1 MSTLQSC
8 PYVPLPIS
16 QPTSSTNQ
24 IPPLPCPFPHPQVN
38 FWKAFAPFEPGLWFA
53 LLIALVVTVFLLWL
67 FEGAKN
73 DQFSRGGWGRRHR
86 TATRG
91 LSRSVYVTSSL
102 MMSQL
107 THKPETLEGYLLTLG
122 GAAAGGGWGNQSRI
136 AIFCCCAFY
145 CRGRGVSLRTR
156 RLFRCRLGCCCYNR
170 FFLAPLE

>member
-1 MSTLQSC
+1 MD
-8 PYVPLPIS
+8 
-16 QPTSSTNQ
+16 
-24 IPPLPCPFPHPQVN
+24 
-38 FWKAFAPFEPGLWFA
+38 FWKAFAPFEPSLWFA
-53 LLIALVVTVFLLWL
+53 LLVALVLTVFLLWL

-122 GAAAGGGWGNQSRI
+122 EGEGVNRDILSVFFFVLFLLCHPDCSSLWQFQNG
-136 AIFCCCAFY
+136 
-145 CRGRGVSLRTR
+145 RGRWGDTGYFLCENA
-156 RLFRCRLGCCCYNR
+156 FFF
-170 FFLAPLE
+170 FFLIS